1 MVGHNF
7 ATPPPLQVEADHD
20 VASQRFLWTGLGFAG
35 LMLIGVS
42 AQAHHRPVEP
52 SGTFIV
58 SCTASSC
65 SSHAF
70 VGPPHF
76 SQQVAFVPMPIGI
89 LPARLPRDAPASS
102 TGFLSGGGHARPAQ
116 PPRVS
121 SLHMGFFDGIGKA
134 MSEAMAND
142 DTLGEKVDPGLKNK
156 VLPVK
161 VTWKGPEP
169 EGMARFTEKA
179 KQFETMAMPGTSF
192 KQLAEDAGVEVSY
205 SCNAGTCRICDL
217 TVNGMRTP
225 ACVNK
230 VQAGRDLEIDYKD
243 VATMKLIAKD
253 FAIEEAKERKRAKQ
267 MAKEIQSR

>member
-1 MVGHNF
+1 
-7 ATPPPLQVEADHD
+7 
-20 VASQRFLWTGLGFAG
+20 
-35 LMLIGVS
+35 
-42 AQAHHRPVEP
+42 
-52 SGTFIV
+52 
-58 SCTASSC
+58 
-65 SSHAF
+65 
-70 VGPPHF
+70 
-76 SQQVAFVPMPIGI
+76 
-89 LPARLPRDAPASS
+89 
-102 TGFLSGGGHARPAQ
+102 
-116 PPRVS
+116 
-121 SLHMGFFDGIGKA
+121 MGFFDGIGKA

-230 VQAGRDLEIDYKD
+230 VQAGRDLEIEWKD

-253 FAIEEAKERKRAKQ
+253 FAIEEAKERKRAKR
-267 MAKEIQSR
+267 MANEIQNR